1 MVLRQLFSKA
11 LLPNLERDI
20 SRSVTKEVAAIDEL
34 MFLAPRIFS
43 YQKSQGGAGVFGRTA
58 TREAPAASELIRV
71 ERPVVSKGLFQE

>member
-43 YQKSQGGAGVFGRTA
+43 YQKSQGGAGVFGRTGMHVH
-58 TREAPAASELIRV
+58 RSFYRMF
-71 ERPVVSKGLFQE
+71 LFTS